1 MRPIEVRF
9 LGKDMPYAAT
19 QEAQKRAADAVRSGE
34 LCDQLWVL
42 QHEAVITVP
51 RKEKAWAN
59 LLVTPER
66 AAELGVAVET
76 TTRGGNITYHGP
88 GQVVLYPIVHLQT
101 GERDVRKFVCNLE
114 EAMMDV
120 SRAYGLKP
128 GRSEGGTGTWIGDE
142 KIGAIGV
149 RFSRWVSSHGI
160 AYNGRTKLSDFDL
173 IVPCG
178 LVDKGVCSLDGL
190 GVETSDAEL
199 EERLARAVAERLRR
213 AYKSA
218 PSRLP

>member
-9 LGKDMPYAAT
+9 LGKGLPYAAT
-19 QEAQKRAADAVRSGE
+19 QEAQKRAADAVRGGE

-42 QHEAVITVP
+42 QHEPVITVP

-59 LLVTPER
+59 LLVTAQR

-88 GQVVLYPIVHLQT
+88 GQVVVYPIVHLQP

-120 SRAYGLKP
+120 SRAYGLSP
-128 GRSEGGTGTWIGDE
+128 QRSEGQTGTWIGDE

-149 RFSRWVSSHGI
+149 RFSRWVSTHGI
-160 AYNGRTKLSDFDL
+160 SYNGRTKMADFEL

-178 LVDKGVCSLDGL
+178 LVDKGVCSLHGL
-190 GVETSDAEL
+190 GVETGDTEL
-199 EERLARAVAERLRR
+199 EESLALAVTKRLGRTYMRG
-213 AYKSA
+213 